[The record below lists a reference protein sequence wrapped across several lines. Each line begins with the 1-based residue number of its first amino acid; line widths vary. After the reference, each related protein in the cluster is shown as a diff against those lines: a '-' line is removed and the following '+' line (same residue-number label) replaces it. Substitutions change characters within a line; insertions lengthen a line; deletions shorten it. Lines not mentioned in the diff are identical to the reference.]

1 MYVALKWDHIIGA
14 HFVQWIVVKCNGI
27 SDKFGLPQALPPR
40 RDIAYF
46 TDPQSAEQDAKQ
58 FADYKNTGQM
68 ADIEKKY
75 SPNLGEHHGFCHYA
89 CDHTYLGE
97 LVKHA
102 VLYWEDGKH
111 FSPEPYRSDIA
122 YFIDPQTSEM
132 DSIFFAQY
140 KLERARLLRQKQD
153 AG

>member
-14 HFVQWIVVKCNGI
+14 HFVQWIVVKCSGVT
-27 SDKFGLPQALPPR
+27 DKFGLPQALPLGVILP
-40 RDIAYF
+40 IS
-46 TDPQSAEQDAKQ
+46 PIPNLQSKMLNNLQITKILG
-58 FADYKNTGQM
+58 KLR
-68 ADIEKKY
+68 ILKKY

-89 CDHTYLGE
+89 WDHTYLGE

-111 FSPEPYRSDIA
+111 FSPEPHRSDIA

-153 AG
+153 VG